1 MATKPVNIK
10 KVILLRTYTVFA
22 AMCVFAAFIVAY
34 LLKIQI
40 SEKEKWTTMAEELS
54 TRIQTVEPN
63 RGNIFASDGSLLA
76 TSLPIYDL
84 RVDAKAPAF
93 QNEELFNND
102 VDSLALLLS
111 AEFGDR
117 STAGYKQLLQKL
129 KKRKDRYYLLKRKV
143 SYRQM
148 KRIRNFPIFRE
159 GKYKGGLTVEERNRR
174 EKPFSYLA
182 ERTIGYS
189 IKGVQPVGIEGAFNT
204 QLSGKPGKRVV
215 QRISGGSWVPLND
228 DQYVEAHDGM
238 DVVSTIDINLQ
249 DVATH
254 ALLRSLVVNDAQWG
268 TAILMEVKTGE
279 VKAIA
284 NLTRVG
290 EGLYDEKLNYAVAE
304 SCEPGSTFKLAS
316 LMAVLDEGS
325 YTLNDTFDTENGEK
339 RYAANAVMYD
349 SEKGGHGV
357 VSLKHAFEI
366 SSNVALSK
374 AVYKSFKNNPTRYY
388 DYLKKMGIHR
398 ELGIQL
404 KGEGKP
410 RIKHPKDKD
419 WSGITLPW
427 MSIGYEINV
436 TPLQIAAL
444 YNAVANNGVLMK
456 PLFVKQVQR
465 TGTVIESYKP
475 ELLNSKICSEKTLS
489 EVRSALEGVVE
500 NGTGK
505 SLQNANYKVAG
516 KTGTALVADG
526 KSGYKNKIYRS
537 SFAGYFPADNPQYTC
552 FVMINAPSKGVYY
565 GAAVAGPVFKEI
577 ADKVFSSSMHLHP
590 ELKNVIVETST
601 DLPTVKIGRGQAL
614 HTIYNKL
621 GITLHTDNGT
631 PYLNTWVK
639 TTNTGSHIKAE
650 HKSMNGKTMPD
661 LSGMGL
667 RDALYLL
674 ENLGVDVVSKGNGKV
689 IYQSVPAGYTITK
702 GLIVELKL
710 G

>member
-1 MATKPVNIK
+1 MTNKPVNIK
-10 KVILLRTYTVFA
+10 KVILLRTYAVFA
-22 AMCVFAAFIVAY
+22 VMCVFAAFIIAY

-40 SEKEKWTTMAEELS
+40 SEKEKWTQMAEELS
-54 TRIQTVEPN
+54 TSIQTVEPN
-63 RGNIFASDGSLLA
+63 RGNIFATDGSLLA

-93 QNEELFNND
+93 QNEELFNNE

-117 STAGYKQLLQKL
+117 SIAGYKQLLLKL

-143 SYRQM
+143 SFRQM
-148 KRIRNFPIFRE
+148 KRVRNFPIFRE

-174 EKPFSYLA
+174 EKPFGYLA

-189 IKGVQPVGIEGAFNT
+189 IKGVQPVGIEGAFNKE
-204 QLSGKPGKRVV
+204 LSGKPGKRVV
-215 QRISGGSWVPLND
+215 QRISGGSWVPVND
-228 DQYVEAHDGM
+228 DEYVEAHDGM

-254 ALLRSLVVNDAQWG
+254 ALLRSLVANDAQWG

-279 VKAIA
+279 VKAVA
-284 NLTRVG
+284 NLSRVS
-290 EGLYDEKLNYAVAE
+290 EGMYEEKLNYAVAE

-316 LMAVLDEGS
+316 LMAVLEEGS

-374 AVYKSFKNNPTRYY
+374 AVYKTFKNSPSRYY

-475 ELLNSKICSEKTLS
+475 EVLITKICSEKTLA
-489 EVRSALEGVVE
+489 EVRAALEGVVE

-526 KSGYKNKIYRS
+526 KAGYKNKIYRS

-590 ELKNVIVETST
+590 ELKDVIVQAST
-601 DLPTVKIGRGQAL
+601 DLPTVKIARGQAL

-631 PYLNTWVK
+631 PYLNSWIK
-639 TTNTGSHIKAE
+639 TANTGSHIKAE
-650 HKSMNGKTMPD
+650 YKSMNGKTMPD

-674 ENLGVDVVSKGNGKV
+674 ENLGIDVVSKGHGKV
-689 IYQSVPAGYTITK
+689 IYQSVPAGQNITK

>member
-1 MATKPVNIK
+1 
-10 KVILLRTYTVFA
+10 
-22 AMCVFAAFIVAY
+22 
-34 LLKIQI
+34 
-40 SEKEKWTTMAEELS
+40 
-54 TRIQTVEPN
+54 
-63 RGNIFASDGSLLA
+63 
-76 TSLPIYDL
+76 
-84 RVDAKAPAF
+84 
-93 QNEELFNND
+93 
-102 VDSLALLLS
+102 
-111 AEFGDR
+111 
-117 STAGYKQLLQKL
+117 
-129 KKRKDRYYLLKRKV
+129 
-143 SYRQM
+143 
-148 KRIRNFPIFRE
+148 
-159 GKYKGGLTVEERNRR
+159 
-174 EKPFSYLA
+174 
-182 ERTIGYS
+182 
-189 IKGVQPVGIEGAFNT
+189 
-204 QLSGKPGKRVV
+204 
-215 QRISGGSWVPLND
+215 
-228 DQYVEAHDGM
+228 
-238 DVVSTIDINLQ
+238 
-249 DVATH
+249 
-254 ALLRSLVVNDAQWG
+254 
-268 TAILMEVKTGE
+268 
-279 VKAIA
+279 
-284 NLTRVG
+284 
-290 EGLYDEKLNYAVAE
+290 
-304 SCEPGSTFKLAS
+304 
-316 LMAVLDEGS
+316 
-325 YTLNDTFDTENGEK
+325 
-339 RYAANAVMYD
+339 
-349 SEKGGHGV
+349 
-357 VSLKHAFEI
+357 
-366 SSNVALSK
+366 
-374 AVYKSFKNNPTRYY
+374 
-388 DYLKKMGIHR
+388 
-398 ELGIQL
+398 
-404 KGEGKP
+404 
-410 RIKHPKDKD
+410 
-419 WSGITLPW
+419 
-427 MSIGYEINV
+427 
-436 TPLQIAAL
+436 
-444 YNAVANNGVLMK
+444 
-456 PLFVKQVQR
+456 
-465 TGTVIESYKP
+465 SYKP
-475 ELLNSKICSEKTLS
+475 EVLNSKICSEKTLS